1 MELLAPAG
9 NYEKLYYAYTYGAD
23 AAYIG
28 ISDFSLRSR
37 ADNFHERQFDRIRQ
51 IKGEKKLYAA
61 VNIVF
66 HNRDL
71 DHLKEARELIA
82 AYPLD
87 AFIVSDLGASVLL
100 RRLFPEVPQHLSTQA
115 NCINEEAA
123 RVYRDLGFSRVV
135 LGRETNLQ
143 DIRRIKDHL
152 PELELE
158 CFVHGAMCVA
168 YSGRCLLS
176 KYLTGRSANQGDCA
190 HSCRWDYELLS
201 SGSLVLEEAKR
212 PGEYFPIIEE
222 DGHTSILSSKD
233 LCMIDHLKDLSEAGV
248 DSLKIEGRMKS
259 IYYTAVTTRAYRKA
273 LDALRDGKD
282 DESWLEYK
290 EELYKVSRREYS
302 TGFYFDSDDISEST
316 RKSYQRQYMLLG
328 SIAGVREDGLYV
340 LDVKNQIRSEDT
352 IEYIGPE
359 ILYITDNDFTLLDE
373 GLEPLEKIDHG
384 KPCFLRTRKELKEG
398 YIIRKRISEE
408 TIVSSSA
415 R

>member
-37 ADNFHERQFDRIRQ
+37 ADNFHEQQFESIRA
-51 IKGEKKLYAA
+51 IKGDRKLYAA

-71 DHLKEARELIA
+71 DNLKEARDLIA

-100 RRLFPEVPQHLSTQA
+100 RRLFPDVPQHLSTQA

-123 RVYRDLGFSRVV
+123 RVYHDLGFSRVV
-135 LGRETNLQ
+135 LGRETSLE
-143 DIRRIKDHL
+143 DIKRIKDYL

-176 KYLTGRSANQGDCA
+176 KYLAGRSANQGDCA
-190 HSCRWDYELLS
+190 HSCRWDYELLA
-201 SGSLVLEEAKR
+201 SGELVLEEAKR

-233 LCMIDHLKDLSEAGV
+233 LCMIDHLRELQEAGV

-282 DESWLEYK
+282 EESWHEYRQ
-290 EELYKVSRREYS
+290 ELYKVSRREYS

-328 SIAGVREDGLYV
+328 SISGVREDGLYT
-340 LDVKNQIRSEDT
+340 LDVKNQIRREDT

-359 ILYITDNDFTLLDE
+359 ILYIEDSDFTLLDQQ
-373 GLEPLEKIDHG
+373 LEPLEKIDHG
-384 KPCFLRTRKELKEG
+384 KPCYLRTGCKLKEG
-398 YIIRKRISEE
+398 YIIRKRIAEE
-408 TIVSSSA
+408 STVSNSA